1 MIVGVPIGF
10 NKPFPAL
17 IKLGCLFSILFFLV
31 IIASASQEDGAVKEN
46 LTVPDGPEEYAEKDR
61 AEIDG
66 SFGKGMHAYDP
77 ISSLEE
83 LLREQSNLLFGFERL
98 MNSTP
103 TTIDEKSKFLDSFE
117 DLLRRQTIL
126 FDGFSD
132 ILKSQWTKMGCE
144 RQRKFLASFE
154 DLLHREMML
163 FSRFNDHLDI
173 NWGDLACRERVK
185 LLSSFEDLLRRQSE
199 LLRSFEDLNKLSY
212 GGLLIEKFADKD
224 CVYRG
229 ETVTYKYV
237 IKNRFNY
244 SVRNIT
250 VWDDRLGL
258 IKKGVTLGPGKTKAF
273 TKKAVLKGAVCNTAE
288 VCGEDP
294 CGKRVS
300 DKSNLVCVKLILVG
314 ENLDNIRTGNQDANS
329 MGSHRPSAFNT
340 MEIKKNQKSF
350 FSDRSVL
357 NNLENIDTGNQTSRG
372 STSGNSANVMRIVAN
387 QK

>member
-1 MIVGVPIGF
+1 MIVGVPIGS

-17 IKLGCLFSILFFLV
+17 IKLVCLFSIIFFLAIV
-31 IIASASQEDGAVKEN
+31 SSASHEDGAVKEN
-46 LTVPDGPEEYAEKDR
+46 LTVPDGPEAYTEKDL
-61 AEIDG
+61 AKIDAPL
-66 SFGKGMHAYDP
+66 GKGMHAYDP

-98 MNSTP
+98 LNSTP
-103 TTIDEKSKFLDSFE
+103 TTMEEKSKFLDSFE

-132 ILKSQWTKMGCE
+132 ILKSQWPMMGCE

-154 DLLHREMML
+154 DLLHREMVL

-173 NWGDLACRERVK
+173 NWGDLGCSERVK
-185 LLSSFEDLLRRQSE
+185 LLRSFEDLLRRQSD
-199 LLRSFEDLNKLSY
+199 LLRGFEDLNKLSY

-224 CVYRG
+224 RG

-244 SVRNIT
+244 TIRNIT

-258 IKKGVTLGPGKTKAF
+258 IRKGVTLEPGKTKAF

-288 VCGEDP
+288 VYGEDP

-314 ENLDNIRTGNQDANS
+314 ENLDNIKTGNQEADS
-329 MGSHRPSAFNT
+329 VGSHRPTAFNT

-350 FSDRSVL
+350 FSDNSVL
-357 NNLENIDTGNQTSRG
+357 NNLENIDTGDQSSRG
-372 STSGNSANVMRIVAN
+372 STSGNSANVMKIVAN